1 MAVAELGPK
10 PSRGQPLKINANLW
24 FLSSQITT
32 TNGVHENSGVAMAPV
47 GLWEALPLC
56 DGTRCLV
63 SFYSVVSTIANHN
76 SARKLKSRCSVVS
89 QVWFSSVYLCSD
101 LCLYSEVLCY
111 LVEMIENIAQ
121 EDWIPILKASE
132 DHLKVIK
139 IWHVTLFH

>member
-1 MAVAELGPK
+1 MEFMKIQGWPW
-10 PSRGQPLKINANLW
+10 PLLACEK
-24 FLSSQITT
+24 
-32 TNGVHENSGVAMAPV
+32 
-47 GLWEALPLC
+47 LC
-56 DGTRCLV
+56 HCVMVLDAWV

-121 EDWIPILKASE
+121 EDWIPVLKASE

-139 IWHVTLFH
+139 IW